1 MKKVVV
7 MLFAA
12 AMAMMASAA
21 STDWKLTAAGMVG
34 VDGTAFTGTFQ
45 VFAMGGGLEEA
56 IEIYS
61 GSGKAS
67 YSGVVVTTDK
77 LAAGTTYDF
86 YYVIT
91 DGDKGSLTSTTKSA
105 MGAATGSASINWGN
119 QKTYTSNADNWKSG
133 GGDAPEPTSGLL
145 LLIGG
150 AMLALRRKQK

>member
-7 MLFAA
+7 MLIAA

-21 STDWKLTAAGMVG
+21 TTDWKFTSASMLGS
-34 VDGTAFTGTFQ
+34 DGNAFTGTFQ
-45 VFAMGGGLEEA
+45 VFASGGDLKEA
-56 IEIYS
+56 VEIYS
-61 GSGKAS
+61 GSGKAT

-77 LAAGTTYDF
+77 LTAGTTYDF

-91 DGDKGSLTSTTKSA
+91 DGDKGSLQSTTKSV
-105 MGAATGSASINWGN
+105 MGLATGSAAVSWGN
-119 QKTYTSNADNWKSG
+119 QKTFTSDANNWK
-133 GGDAPEPTSGLL
+133 GGDVPEPTSGLL

>member
-7 MLFAA
+7 MLVAA

-21 STDWKLTAAGMVG
+21 STDWKLTSAGMLG
-34 VDGTAFTGTFQ
+34 ADGTAFTGTFQ
-45 VFAMGGGLEEA
+45 VFATGGDLTEA

-91 DGDKGSLTSTTKSA
+91 DGDKGTLTSTTKSA

-119 QKTYTSNADNWKSG
+119 QKTYTSDANNWK
-133 GGDAPEPTSGLL
+133 GGDVPEPTSGLL
-145 LLIGG
+145 LLVGG

>member
-7 MLFAA
+7 MLVAA
-12 AMAMMASAA
+12 AMALMASAA
-21 STDWKLTAAGMVG
+21 TTDWKFTSASMVG
-34 VDGTAFTGTFQ
+34 ADGTAFTGTFQ
-45 VFAMGGGLEEA
+45 IFASGGDLA
-56 IEIYS
+56 AATEIYS
-61 GSGKAS
+61 ASGKAT

-91 DGDKGSLTSTTKSA
+91 DGDKGSLTSTTKSV
-105 MGAATGSASINWGN
+105 MGLATGSAAVSWGN
-119 QKTYTSNADNWKSG
+119 QKTYTSNAENWKS